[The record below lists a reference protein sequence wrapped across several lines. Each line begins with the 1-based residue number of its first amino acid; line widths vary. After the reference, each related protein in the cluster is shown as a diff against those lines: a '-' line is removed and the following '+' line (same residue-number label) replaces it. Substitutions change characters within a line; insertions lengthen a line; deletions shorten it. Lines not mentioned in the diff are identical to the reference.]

1 MEHSASVRALKGVVT
16 GIATVS
22 RLTRRGGGA
31 VIGGKV
37 ALALDKSALAKLAGG
52 RSLYLVSGTNGKTT
66 TTALL
71 AAALATAGP
80 VVTNVTGANL
90 KTGLVSALARDLE
103 SPVAVL
109 EVDEAALVP
118 VLAETT
124 ATVVVLLNLSRDQL
138 DRYGE
143 VRLAAQKWRTA
154 LGARPEV
161 HVVANCDDPLVV
173 WAAQAAGTVTWVS
186 TGQRWRIDATSCPNC
201 GGRITWT
208 RGLGDVSRQ
217 RAAGAATDSEA
228 WACSC
233 GLARPEPEI
242 EGGGAIGNEGR
253 VGVGGRAFPVELQLP
268 GRCNAANAA
277 MAVAAARVAG
287 VDPETALAAMVGI
300 ANVAGR
306 YREVNLGPASARL
319 LLAKNPAGWNE
330 ILDFLAAPPTGV
342 VVAVNARG
350 PDGYDTSW
358 LWDVDFERLAGRP
371 VVAAGERALDVAV
384 RLRYAGVPHEVCPDP
399 LVAARRLPPGKVE
412 LVANYTAFQT
422 VLGAVGG

>member
-1 MEHSASVRALKGVVT
+1 MQRSASVRALKGLVG

-22 RLTRRGGGA
+22 RLTGRGSGA
-31 VIGGKV
+31 VIGGRV
-37 ALALDKSALAKLAGG
+37 ALALDKGALPKLTAG

-71 AAALATAGP
+71 AAALSTAGP
-80 VVTNVTGANL
+80 IVHNTTGANL
-90 KTGLVSALARDLE
+90 KTGLVSALAKDLD

-109 EVDEAALVP
+109 EVDEAALVQ

-124 ATVVVLLNLSRDQL
+124 ASVVVLLNLSRDQL

-143 VRLAAQKWRTA
+143 VRLAAAKWRTS
-154 LGARPEV
+154 LGARPEI

-208 RGLGDVSRQ
+208 GVVWS
-217 RAAGAATDSEA
+217 
-228 WACSC
+228 CSC

-242 EGGGAIGNEGR
+242 EGGGADVEI
-253 VGVGGRAFPVELQLP
+253 GGRSFPVELQLP

-277 MAVAAARVAG
+277 MAMAAARVAG
-287 VDPETALAAMVGI
+287 VDPEDALAAMVGI

-330 ILDFLAAPPTGV
+330 ILDFLAAPPAGV

-358 LWDVDFERLAGRP
+358 LWDVDFERLEGRP

-384 RLRYAGVPHEVCPDP
+384 RLRYAGVPHEICPDP
-399 LVAARRLPPGKVE
+399 LAAARQLPPGKVE

-422 VLGAVGG
+422 VLGAVRG

>member
-1 MEHSASVRALKGVVT
+1 MAAMRRSTSVKALKGVVT
-16 GIATVS
+16 GIGAVS
-22 RLTRRGGGA
+22 RLTGRGGGA
-31 VIGGKV
+31 VIGGTV
-37 ALALDKSALAKLAGG
+37 ALTLDRQALPKLAAG

-71 AAALATAGP
+71 AAALGTAGP
-80 VVTNVTGANL
+80 VVTNMTGANL
-90 KTGLVSALARDLE
+90 KAGIVSALARDLD

-109 EVDEAALVP
+109 EVDEAALVQ
-118 VLAETT
+118 VLADTS
-124 ATVVVLLNLSRDQL
+124 ADVVVLLNLSRDQL

-143 VRLAAQKWRTA
+143 VRLAAQKWRTS
-154 LGARPEV
+154 LGARPEI

-173 WAAQAAGTVTWVS
+173 WAAEAAGSVTWVS

-201 GGRITWT
+201 GGRVTW
-208 RGLGDVSRQ
+208 
-217 RAAGAATDSEA
+217 AGED
-228 WACSC
+228 WKCSC
-233 GLARPEPEI
+233 GLSRPQPDI
-242 EGGGAIGNEGR
+242 EGGGDD
-253 VGVGGRAFPVELQLP
+253 VVVGGRSFPVQLQLP

-277 MAVAAARVAG
+277 MAVAAARQAA
-287 VDPETALAAMVGI
+287 VDPEDALAAMVGI

-330 ILDFLAAPPTGV
+330 ILDFLAAPPAGV

-358 LWDVDFERLAGRP
+358 LWDVDFERLGGRP
-371 VVAAGERALDVAV
+371 VIAAGERALDVAV

-422 VLGAVGG
+422 VLGAVHG

>member
-1 MEHSASVRALKGVVT
+1 MQQKASLRALKGVVS
-16 GIATVS
+16 GIAGVS
-22 RLTRRGGGA
+22 RLTGRGGGA
-31 VIGGKV
+31 VIGGRV
-37 ALALDKSALAKLAGG
+37 ALTLDKGALAKLANG

-80 VVTNVTGANL
+80 IVHNTTGANL
-90 KTGLVSALARDLE
+90 KTGLVSALAKDLE

-109 EVDEAALVP
+109 EVDEAALVQ

-143 VRLAAQKWRTA
+143 VRLAAAKWRTS
-154 LGARPEV
+154 LGARPEI

-201 GGRITWT
+201 GGRISWG
-208 RGLGDVSRQ
+208 RGSGGVPPITAA
-217 RAAGAATDSEA
+217 RAASDSVH
-228 WACSC
+228 WSCSC
-233 GLARPEPEI
+233 GLERPEPEI
-242 EGGGAIGNEGR
+242 EGGGVDVE
-253 VGVGGRAFPVELQLP
+253 VGGRSFAVELQLP

-287 VDPETALAAMVGI
+287 VDPEDALGAMVGI

-330 ILDFLAAPPTGV
+330 TLDFLAPAPAGV

-358 LWDVDFERLAGRP
+358 LWDVDFERLEGRP
-371 VVAAGERALDVAV
+371 VIAAGERALDVAV
-384 RLRYAGVPHEVCPDP
+384 RLRYAGVPHEVCADP
-399 LVAARRLPPGKVE
+399 LLAARQLPPGKVD

-422 VLGAVGG
+422 VLGAVQ

>member
-1 MEHSASVRALKGVVT
+1 MQRSASVKALKGVVG
-16 GIATVS
+16 GIAAVS
-22 RLTRRGGGA
+22 RLTGRGGGA
-31 VIGGKV
+31 VIGGRV
-37 ALALDKSALAKLAGG
+37 ALAFDKGALGKLAAG
-52 RSLYLVSGTNGKTT
+52 RSLFLVSGTNGKTT

-71 AAALATAGP
+71 AAALGTAGP
-80 VVTNVTGANL
+80 IVSNITGANL
-90 KTGLVSALARDLE
+90 KTGLVSALAKDLE

-124 ATVVVLLNLSRDQL
+124 ATVVMLLNLSRDQL

-143 VRLAAQKWRTA
+143 VRLAAQKWRTS

-173 WAAQAAGTVTWVS
+173 WAAQAGGTVTWVS

-201 GGRITWT
+201 GGRIKW
-208 RGLGDVSRQ
+208 
-217 RAAGAATDSEA
+217 AGEQWS
-228 WACSC
+228 CSC
-233 GLARPEPEI
+233 GLSRPEPDI
-242 EGGGAIGNEGR
+242 GGGGDTVE
-253 VGVGGRAFPVELQLP
+253 VGGRSFPVELQLP
-268 GRCNAANAA
+268 GRCNASNAA
-277 MAVAAARVAG
+277 MAVAAAQVAG
-287 VDPETALAAMVGI
+287 VDPENALAAMVGI

-330 ILDFLAAPPTGV
+330 ILDFLAAPPAGV

-358 LWDVDFERLAGRP
+358 LWDVDFERLEGRP

-384 RLRYAGVPHEVCPDP
+384 RLRYAGVAHEVCPDP
-399 LVAARRLPPGKVE
+399 LAAARQLPPGKVE

-422 VLGAVGG
+422 VLGAVHD

>member
-1 MEHSASVRALKGVVT
+1 MAAMWRPTSLKALKGVVT
-16 GIATVS
+16 GIGAVS
-22 RLTRRGGGA
+22 RATGRGGGA

-37 ALALDKSALAKLAGG
+37 ALALDKGALPKLAAG

-71 AAALATAGP
+71 AAALGTAGP
-80 VVTNVTGANL
+80 VVTNMTGANL
-90 KTGLVSALARDLE
+90 KAGIVSALAHDLD
-103 SPVAVL
+103 SPVAAL
-109 EVDEAALVP
+109 EVDEAALVQ
-118 VLAETT
+118 VLADTT
-124 ATVVVLLNLSRDQL
+124 AEVVVLLNLSRDQL

-154 LGARPEV
+154 LGARPEI

-173 WAAQAAGTVTWVS
+173 WAAEAAGSVTWVS

-201 GGRITWT
+201 GGRVTW
-208 RGLGDVSRQ
+208 
-217 RAAGAATDSEA
+217 AGEQWSCT
-228 WACSC
+228 C
-233 GLARPEPEI
+233 GLARPEPEV
-242 EGGGAIGNEGR
+242 EGGGAEVVLGDR
-253 VGVGGRAFPVELQLP
+253 SFPVHLQLP
-268 GRCNAANAA
+268 GRCNASNAA
-277 MAVAAARVAG
+277 MAMAAARMAA
-287 VDPETALAAMVGI
+287 VDPEDALAAMVGI
-300 ANVAGR
+300 ASVAGR

-330 ILDFLAAPPTGV
+330 ILDFLAAPPAGV
-342 VVAVNARG
+342 VVAVNAQG

-358 LWDVDFERLAGRP
+358 LWDVDFERLEGRP
-371 VVAAGERALDVAV
+371 VIAAGERALDVAV

-422 VLGAVGG
+422 VLGAVHG

>member
-1 MEHSASVRALKGVVT
+1 MQRSASVRALKGLVG
-16 GIATVS
+16 GIAAVS
-22 RLTRRGGGA
+22 RLTGRGGGA
-31 VIGGKV
+31 VIGGRV
-37 ALALDKSALAKLAGG
+37 ALAFDKGALAKLAAG

-71 AAALATAGP
+71 AAALGTAGP
-80 VVTNVTGANL
+80 LVHNTTGANL
-90 KTGLVSALARDLE
+90 KTGLVSALAKDLE
-103 SPVAVL
+103 SSVAVL
-109 EVDEAALVP
+109 EVDEAALVQ
-118 VLAETT
+118 VLAETS

-143 VRLAAQKWRTA
+143 VRLAAAKWRTS
-154 LGARPEV
+154 LGARPEI

-173 WAAQAAGTVTWVS
+173 WAAQAAGSVTWVS
-186 TGQRWRIDATSCPNC
+186 TGQRWRIDATTCPNC
-201 GGRITWT
+201 GGRITWQNE
-208 RGLGDVSRQ
+208 LWS
-217 RAAGAATDSEA
+217 
-228 WACSC
+228 CSC

-242 EGGGAIGNEGR
+242 EGGGADVEI
-253 VGVGGRAFPVELQLP
+253 GGRSFPVELQLP

-277 MAVAAARVAG
+277 MAMAAARVAG
-287 VDPETALAAMVGI
+287 VDPEDALAAMVGI

-330 ILDFLAAPPTGV
+330 ILDFLAAPPAGV

-358 LWDVDFERLAGRP
+358 LWDVDFERLEGRP

-399 LVAARRLPPGKVE
+399 LAAARQLPPGKVE

-422 VLGAVGG
+422 VLGAVHD

>member
-1 MEHSASVRALKGVVT
+1 MPQTASVKALKGVVT
-16 GIATVS
+16 GIATMS
-22 RLTRRGGGA
+22 RLTGRGGGA
-31 VIGGKV
+31 VIGGRV
-37 ALALDKSALAKLAGG
+37 ALTLDKGALGKLAAG
-52 RSLYLVSGTNGKTT
+52 RSLFLVSGTNGKTT

-71 AAALATAGP
+71 AAALGTAGP
-80 VVTNVTGANL
+80 VVTNMTGANL

-103 SPVAVL
+103 SRVAVL
-109 EVDEAALVP
+109 EVDEAALIQ

-143 VRLAAQKWRTA
+143 VRLAAQKWRTS

-186 TGQRWRIDATSCPNC
+186 TGQQWRIDATSCPNC
-201 GGRITWT
+201 GGRISWT
-208 RGLGDVSRQ
+208 GEMWR
-217 RAAGAATDSEA
+217 
-228 WACSC
+228 CSC

-242 EGGGAIGNEGR
+242 GGA
-253 VGVGGRAFPVELQLP
+253 VGDEETVEVGGRSFPVRLQLP
-268 GRCNAANAA
+268 GRCNASNAA

-287 VDPETALAAMVGI
+287 VDPEDALAAMVGI

-306 YREVNLGPASARL
+306 YRQVNLGSATARL

-330 ILDFLAAPPTGV
+330 TLDFLAAPPAGV

-358 LWDVDFERLAGRP
+358 LWDVDFERLEGRP

-384 RLRYAGVPHEVCPDP
+384 RLRYAGVSHEVCADP

-422 VLGAVGG
+422 VLAAVRD

>member
-1 MEHSASVRALKGVVT
+1 MQHSASVRALKGLVG
-16 GIATVS
+16 GIAAVS
-22 RLTRRGGGA
+22 RLTGRGGGA
-31 VIGGKV
+31 VIGGRV
-37 ALALDKSALAKLAGG
+37 ALAVDKGALPKLAAG

-80 VVTNVTGANL
+80 IVHNTTGANL
-90 KTGLVSALARDLE
+90 KAGLVSALAKDLE

-109 EVDEAALVP
+109 EVDEAALVQ

-124 ATVVVLLNLSRDQL
+124 ASVVVLLNLSRDQL

-143 VRLAAQKWRTA
+143 VRLAAAKWRTS
-154 LGARPEV
+154 LGARPEI

-201 GGRITWT
+201 GGRITW
-208 RGLGDVSRQ
+208 
-217 RAAGAATDSEA
+217 AGVEWSCT
-228 WACSC
+228 C

-242 EGGGAIGNEGR
+242 EGGGPNVADGCVE
-253 VGVGGRAFPVELQLP
+253 VGGRSFPVELQLP

-277 MAVAAARVAG
+277 MAMAAARTAG
-287 VDPETALAAMVGI
+287 VDPEDALAAMIGI

-330 ILDFLAAPPTGV
+330 TLDFLAPAPAGV

-358 LWDVDFERLAGRP
+358 LWDVDFERLEGRP

-384 RLRYAGVPHEVCPDP
+384 RLRYAGVAHEVCPDP
-399 LVAARRLPPGKVE
+399 LAAARQLPPGTVQ

-422 VLGAVGG
+422 VLGAVHE

>member
-1 MEHSASVRALKGVVT
+1 MQRSASVRALKGLVG

-22 RLTRRGGGA
+22 RLTGRGSGA
-31 VIGGKV
+31 VIGGRV
-37 ALALDKSALAKLAGG
+37 ALALDKGALPKLTAG

-71 AAALATAGP
+71 ASALSTAGP
-80 VVTNVTGANL
+80 IVHNTTGANL
-90 KTGLVSALARDLE
+90 KTGLVSALAKDLE
-103 SPVAVL
+103 SQVAVL
-109 EVDEAALVP
+109 EVDEAALVQ

-143 VRLAAQKWRTA
+143 VRLAAAKWRTS
-154 LGARPEV
+154 LGARPEI

-201 GGRITWT
+201 GGRVTW
-208 RGLGDVSRQ
+208 
-217 RAAGAATDSEA
+217 RAEVWS
-228 WACSC
+228 CSC

-242 EGGGAIGNEGR
+242 EGGGVAVEI
-253 VGVGGRAFPVELQLP
+253 GGRSFPVELQLP

-277 MAVAAARVAG
+277 MAMAAARVAG
-287 VDPETALAAMVGI
+287 VDPEDALAAMVGI

-330 ILDFLAAPPTGV
+330 TLDFLAPAPAGV
-342 VVAVNARG
+342 VVAVNAQG

-358 LWDVDFERLAGRP
+358 LWDVDFERLEGRP

-399 LVAARRLPPGKVE
+399 LLAARQLPPGKVE

-422 VLGAVGG
+422 VLGAVRG

>member
-1 MEHSASVRALKGVVT
+1 MTAMERTASVKALKGVVT

-22 RLTRRGGGA
+22 RLTGRGGGA
-31 VIGGKV
+31 VIGGRV
-37 ALALDKSALAKLAGG
+37 ALALDKGALGKLAAG
-52 RSLYLVSGTNGKTT
+52 RSLFLVSGTNGKTT

-71 AAALATAGP
+71 AAALGTAGP
-80 VVTNVTGANL
+80 IVHNTTGANL
-90 KTGLVSALARDLE
+90 KTGLVSALAKDLE

-124 ATVVVLLNLSRDQL
+124 ATAVVLLNLSRDQL

-143 VRLAAQKWRTA
+143 VRLAAQKWRTS

-201 GGRITWT
+201 GGRVTWV
-208 RGLGDVSRQ
+208 GEVWS
-217 RAAGAATDSEA
+217 
-228 WACSC
+228 CSC

-242 EGGGAIGNEGR
+242 QGGGDDVEF
-253 VGVGGRAFPVELQLP
+253 GGRSFPVQLQLP

-287 VDPETALAAMVGI
+287 VDPEDALAAMVGI

-330 ILDFLAAPPTGV
+330 ILDFLAAPPAGV

-358 LWDVDFERLAGRP
+358 LWDVDFERLEGRP

-399 LVAARRLPPGKVE
+399 LI
-412 LVANYTAFQT
+412 YTAFQT
-422 VLGAVGG
+422 VLGAVDG

>member
-1 MEHSASVRALKGVVT
+1 MPRSASVKALKGVVT
-16 GIATVS
+16 GIATAS
-22 RLTRRGGGA
+22 RVTGRGGGA
-31 VIGGKV
+31 VIGGRV
-37 ALALDKSALAKLAGG
+37 ALALDKGALGKLAAG
-52 RSLYLVSGTNGKTT
+52 RSLFLVSGTNGKTT

-71 AAALATAGP
+71 AAALGTAGP

-90 KTGLVSALARDLE
+90 KTGLVSALARDLD
-103 SPVAVL
+103 SAVAVL

-143 VRLAAQKWRTA
+143 VRLAAQKWRTS

-201 GGRITWT
+201 GGRISWT
-208 RGLGDVSRQ
+208 GEVWS
-217 RAAGAATDSEA
+217 
-228 WACSC
+228 CSC

-242 EGGGAIGNEGR
+242 GGGGAIGGEDA
-253 VGVGGRAFPVELQLP
+253 VEVGGRSFPVQLQLP
-268 GRCNAANAA
+268 GRCNASNAA

-287 VDPETALAAMVGI
+287 VDPEDALAAMVGI

-330 ILDFLAAPPTGV
+330 ILDFLAAPPAGV

-358 LWDVDFERLAGRP
+358 LWDVDFERLEGRP

-384 RLRYAGVPHEVCPDP
+384 RLRYAGVPHEVCADP

-422 VLGAVGG
+422 VLGAVRD

>member
-1 MEHSASVRALKGVVT
+1 MQRSASLRALKGLVG

-22 RLTRRGGGA
+22 RLTGRGGGA
-31 VIGGKV
+31 VIGGRV
-37 ALALDKSALAKLAGG
+37 ALAVDKGALPKLAAG

-71 AAALATAGP
+71 AAAMATAGP
-80 VVTNVTGANL
+80 IVHNTTGANL
-90 KTGLVSALARDLE
+90 KAGLVSALAKDLE

-109 EVDEAALVP
+109 EVDEAALVQ

-124 ATVVVLLNLSRDQL
+124 AAVVVLLNLSRDQL

-143 VRLAAQKWRTA
+143 VRLAAAKWRTS
-154 LGARPEV
+154 LGARPEI

-201 GGRITWT
+201 GGRITWS
-208 RGLGDVSRQ
+208 GV
-217 RAAGAATDSEA
+217 A
-228 WACSC
+228 WSCTC

-242 EGGGAIGNEGR
+242 EGGGPNVADGCVE
-253 VGVGGRAFPVELQLP
+253 VGGRSFPVELQLP

-277 MAVAAARVAG
+277 MAMAAARTAG
-287 VDPETALAAMVGI
+287 VDPEDALAAMIGI

-330 ILDFLAAPPTGV
+330 TLDFLAPAPAGV

-358 LWDVDFERLAGRP
+358 LWDVDFERLEGRP

-384 RLRYAGVPHEVCPDP
+384 RLRYAGVAHEVCPDP
-399 LVAARRLPPGKVE
+399 LAAARQLPPGKVE

-422 VLGAVGG
+422 VLGAVRD

>member
-1 MEHSASVRALKGVVT
+1 MERSASVRALKGVVT

-22 RLTRRGGGA
+22 RVTRRGGGA

-37 ALALDKSALAKLAGG
+37 ALALDKAALPKLAAG

-71 AAALATAGP
+71 AAALGTAGP
-80 VVTNVTGANL
+80 VVTNMTGANL
-90 KTGLVSALARDLE
+90 KAGIVSALARDLD

-109 EVDEAALVP
+109 EVDEAALVQ
-118 VLAETT
+118 VLGDTT
-124 ATVVVLLNLSRDQL
+124 ADVVVLLNLSRDQL

-143 VRLAAQKWRTA
+143 VRLAAQKWRTS
-154 LGARPEV
+154 LGARPEI

-173 WAAQAAGTVTWVS
+173 WAAEAAGSVTWVS

-201 GGRITWT
+201 GGRVTW
-208 RGLGDVSRQ
+208 
-217 RAAGAATDSEA
+217 AGERWSCT
-228 WACSC
+228 C

-242 EGGGAIGNEGR
+242 EGGGDDVA
-253 VGVGGRAFPVELQLP
+253 VGERAFPVQLQLP

-277 MAVAAARVAG
+277 MAVAAARMAG
-287 VDPETALAAMVGI
+287 VDPEDALAAMVGI

-330 ILDFLAAPPTGV
+330 ILEFLAAPPAGV

-358 LWDVDFERLAGRP
+358 LWDVDFERLEGRP
-371 VVAAGERALDVAV
+371 VIAAGERALDVAV

-422 VLGAVGG
+422 VLGAVRG

>member
-1 MEHSASVRALKGVVT
+1 MAAMQRSASVKALKGVVT
-16 GIATVS
+16 GIGAVS
-22 RLTRRGGGA
+22 RLTGRGGGA

-37 ALALDKSALAKLAGG
+37 ALTLDKAALPKLAAG

-71 AAALATAGP
+71 AAALGTAGT
-80 VVTNVTGANL
+80 VVTNMTGANL
-90 KTGLVSALARDLE
+90 KAGIVSALAKDLD

-109 EVDEAALVP
+109 EVDEAALVQ
-118 VLAETT
+118 VLADTT
-124 ATVVVLLNLSRDQL
+124 ADVVVLLNLSRDQL

-143 VRLAAQKWRTA
+143 VRLAAQKWRTS

-173 WAAQAAGTVTWVS
+173 WAAQAAGSVTWVS

-201 GGRITWT
+201 GGRIVWG
-208 RGLGDVSRQ
+208 RGMGGVPRQ
-217 RAAGAATDSEA
+217 RAAEAATDSEG
-228 WACSC
+228 WSCPC

-242 EGGGAIGNEGR
+242 EGGGDGGS
-253 VGVGGRAFPVELQLP
+253 VVVGGRSFPVELQLP

-277 MAVAAARVAG
+277 MAVGAARVAG
-287 VDPETALAAMVGI
+287 VDPEDALAAMVGI

-306 YREVNLGPASARL
+306 YREVDLGPARARL

-330 ILDFLAAPPTGV
+330 ILDFLAAPPAGV

-358 LWDVDFERLAGRP
+358 LWDVDFERLEGRP
-371 VVAAGERALDVAV
+371 VVASGERALDVAV

>member
-1 MEHSASVRALKGVVT
+1 MQQSATVRALKGVVT

-22 RLTRRGGGA
+22 RVTRRGGGA
-31 VIGGKV
+31 VIGGRV
-37 ALALDKSALAKLAGG
+37 ALALDKGALPKLAAG

-71 AAALATAGP
+71 AAALGTAGP

-90 KTGLVSALARDLE
+90 KAGLVSALARDLE

-124 ATVVVLLNLSRDQL
+124 ASVVVLLNLSRDQL

-143 VRLAAQKWRTA
+143 VRLAAQKWRTS

-173 WAAQAAGTVTWVS
+173 WAAQAAGSVTWVS

-201 GGRITWT
+201 GGRITW
-208 RGLGDVSRQ
+208 
-217 RAAGAATDSEA
+217 AGETWS
-228 WACSC
+228 CSC

-242 EGGGAIGNEGR
+242 GGGGDDVE
-253 VGVGGRAFPVELQLP
+253 VGGRSFPVRLQLP

-277 MAVAAARVAG
+277 MAVAAAHMAG
-287 VDPETALAAMVGI
+287 VDPEDALAAMVGI

-330 ILDFLAAPPTGV
+330 ILDFLAAPPAGV

-358 LWDVDFERLAGRP
+358 LWDVDFERLEGRP

-399 LVAARRLPPGKVE
+399 LAAARQLPPGKVE

-422 VLGAVGG
+422 VLGSVRG

>member
-1 MEHSASVRALKGVVT
+1 MQRSASVRALKGLVS

-22 RLTRRGGGA
+22 RLTGRGGGA
-31 VIGGKV
+31 VIGGRV
-37 ALALDKSALAKLAGG
+37 ALALDRGALPKLTAG
-52 RSLYLVSGTNGKTT
+52 RSLFLVSGTNGKTT

-71 AAALATAGP
+71 AAALGTAGP
-80 VVTNVTGANL
+80 VVHNTTGANL
-90 KTGLVSALARDLE
+90 KTGLVSALAKDLD
-103 SPVAVL
+103 SPVAAL
-109 EVDEAALVP
+109 EVDEAALVQ

-143 VRLAAQKWRTA
+143 VRLAAAKWRTS
-154 LGARPEV
+154 LGARPEI

-173 WAAQAAGTVTWVS
+173 WAAQAGGTVTWVS

-201 GGRITWT
+201 GGRISWE
-208 RGLGDVSRQ
+208 GVVWS
-217 RAAGAATDSEA
+217 
-228 WACSC
+228 CSC
-233 GLARPEPEI
+233 GLARPEPDI
-242 EGGGAIGNEGR
+242 EGGGIAVE
-253 VGVGGRAFPVELQLP
+253 VGGRSFPVELQLP

-277 MAVAAARVAG
+277 MAVAAAQVAG
-287 VDPETALAAMVGI
+287 VDPEDALAAMVGI

-306 YREVNLGPASARL
+306 YREVNLGSASARL

-330 ILDFLAAPPTGV
+330 ILDFLAAPPAGV

-384 RLRYAGVPHEVCPDP
+384 RLRYAGVPHQVCPDP
-399 LVAARRLPPGKVE
+399 LVAARQLPPGKVE

-422 VLGAVGG
+422 VLGAVRG

>member
-1 MEHSASVRALKGVVT
+1 MQRSASVRVLKGVVAS
-16 GIATVS
+16 IATVS
-22 RLTRRGGGA
+22 RVTGRGGS
-31 VIGGKV
+31 VIGGRV
-37 ALALDKSALAKLAGG
+37 ALALDKGALAKLAAG

-71 AAALATAGP
+71 AAALGTAGP
-80 VVTNVTGANL
+80 VVTNMTGANL
-90 KTGLVSALARDLE
+90 KTGLVSALARDLD
-103 SPVAVL
+103 SAVAVL
-109 EVDEAALVP
+109 EVDEAALVQ

-143 VRLAAQKWRTA
+143 VRLAAQKWRTS

-173 WAAQAAGTVTWVS
+173 WAAEAAGTVTWVS
-186 TGQRWRIDATSCPNC
+186 TGQRWRIDASSCPNC
-201 GGRITWT
+201 GGRI
-208 RGLGDVSRQ
+208 
-217 RAAGAATDSEA
+217 A
-228 WACSC
+228 WAGEVWSCSC
-233 GLARPEPEI
+233 GLTRPEPEI
-242 EGGGAIGNEGR
+242 GGGGAIGNEGR
-253 VGVGGRAFPVELQLP
+253 VDVAGRSFPVQLQLP
-268 GRCNAANAA
+268 GRCNASNAA
-277 MAVAAARVAG
+277 MAVAAAAVAG
-287 VDPETALAAMVGI
+287 VDPEDALGAMVGI

-330 ILDFLAAPPTGV
+330 ILDFLAAPPAGV
-342 VVAVNARG
+342 VVAVNAQG

-384 RLRYAGVPHEVCPDP
+384 RLRYAGVAHEVCPDP
-399 LVAARRLPPGKVE
+399 LAAARQLPPGKVE

-422 VLGAVGG
+422 VLAAVHG

>member
-1 MEHSASVRALKGVVT
+1 M
-16 GIATVS
+16 S
-22 RLTRRGGGA
+22 RLTGRGGGA
-31 VIGGKV
+31 VIGGRI
-37 ALALDKSALAKLAGG
+37 ALAVDKRALARLAAG
-52 RSLYLVSGTNGKTT
+52 RSLFLVSGTNGKTT

-71 AAALATAGP
+71 AAALGTAGP
-80 VVTNVTGANL
+80 IVHNATGANL
-90 KTGLVSALARDLE
+90 KTGLVSALAKDLE

-109 EVDEAALVP
+109 EVDEAALVQ

-124 ATVVVLLNLSRDQL
+124 ASVVVLLNLSRDQL

-143 VRLAAQKWRTA
+143 VRLAAAKWRTS
-154 LGARPEV
+154 LGARPEI

-173 WAAQAAGTVTWVS
+173 WAARAAGSVTWVS

-201 GGRITWT
+201 GGRISWS
-208 RGLGDVSRQ
+208 GV
-217 RAAGAATDSEA
+217 E
-228 WACSC
+228 WNCSC
-233 GLARPEPEI
+233 GLARPEPDI
-242 EGGGAIGNEGR
+242 EGGGIAVE
-253 VGVGGRAFPVELQLP
+253 VGGRSFPVELQLP

-277 MAVAAARVAG
+277 MAVAAAQVAG
-287 VDPETALAAMVGI
+287 VDPEDALAAMVGI
-300 ANVAGR
+300 TNVAGR

-330 ILDFLAAPPTGV
+330 ILDFLAAPPAGV

-371 VVAAGERALDVAV
+371 VIAAGERALDVAV

-399 LVAARRLPPGKVE
+399 LMAARQLPPGKVE

-422 VLGAVGG
+422 VLGAVHG

>member
-1 MEHSASVRALKGVVT
+1 MRALKGLVT
-16 GIATVS
+16 GIAAVS
-22 RLTRRGGGA
+22 RVTGRGGGA
-31 VIGGKV
+31 VIGGRV
-37 ALALDKSALAKLAGG
+37 AMAVDKGALPKLAAG

-71 AAALATAGP
+71 AAALGTAGP
-80 VVTNVTGANL
+80 VVSNMTGANL
-90 KTGLVSALARDLE
+90 KAGLVSALAKDLH
-103 SPVAVL
+103 SPVAAL
-109 EVDEAALVP
+109 EVDEAALVQ
-118 VLAETT
+118 VLADTSAE
-124 ATVVVLLNLSRDQL
+124 VVVLLNLSRDQL

-143 VRLAAQKWRTA
+143 VRLAAAKWRTA

-173 WAAQAAGTVTWVS
+173 WAARAAGTVTWVS

-201 GGRITWT
+201 GGRITWH
-208 RGLGDVSRQ
+208 DEVWS
-217 RAAGAATDSEA
+217 
-228 WACSC
+228 CSC

-242 EGGGAIGNEGR
+242 EGGGIAVEI
-253 VGVGGRAFPVELQLP
+253 GGRSFPIELQLP

-277 MAVAAARVAG
+277 MAMAAARMAG
-287 VDPETALAAMVGI
+287 VDPEDALAAMVGI

-330 ILDFLAAPPTGV
+330 TLDFLAPAPAGV
-342 VVAVNARG
+342 VVAVNAQG

-358 LWDVDFERLAGRP
+358 LWDVDFERLEGRP
-371 VVAAGERALDVAV
+371 VIAAGERALDVAV

-399 LVAARRLPPGKVE
+399 LLAARQLPPGKVE

-422 VLGAVGG
+422 VLGAVHD

>member
-1 MEHSASVRALKGVVT
+1 MERTASVKALKAVVT
-16 GIATVS
+16 GIGAVS
-22 RLTRRGGGA
+22 RLTGRGGGA

-37 ALALDKSALAKLAGG
+37 ALTLDKAALVKLAAG

-71 AAALATAGP
+71 AAALGTAGP
-80 VVTNVTGANL
+80 VVTNMTGANL
-90 KTGLVSALARDLE
+90 KPGLVSALARDLE

-109 EVDEAALVP
+109 EVDEAALVQ
-118 VLAETT
+118 VLADTT
-124 ATVVVLLNLSRDQL
+124 ASVVVLLNLSRDQL

-143 VRLAAQKWRTA
+143 VRLAAQKWRTS
-154 LGARPEV
+154 LGARPEI

-173 WAAQAAGTVTWVS
+173 WAARAAGSVTWVS

-201 GGRITWT
+201 GGRIVWA
-208 RGLGDVSRQ
+208 RGLGGVPRQ
-217 RAAGAATDSEA
+217 RAAGAATAGDD
-228 WACSC
+228 WKCSC

-242 EGGGAIGNEGR
+242 EGGGDDVV
-253 VGVGGRAFPVELQLP
+253 VGPRSFPVQLQLP

-277 MAVAAARVAG
+277 MAVAAARMAG
-287 VDPETALAAMVGI
+287 VDPESALAAMVGI

-306 YREVNLGPASARL
+306 YREVSLGPARARL

-330 ILDFLAAPPTGV
+330 ILDFLAAPPAGV

-358 LWDVDFERLAGRP
+358 LWDVDFERLEGRP
-371 VVAAGERALDVAV
+371 VIAAGERALDVAV

-399 LVAARRLPPGKVE
+399 LAAARRLPPGKVE

>member
-1 MEHSASVRALKGVVT
+1 MQHSASVRALKGLVG
-16 GIATVS
+16 GIAAVS
-22 RLTRRGGGA
+22 RLTGRGGGA
-31 VIGGKV
+31 VIGGRV
-37 ALALDKSALAKLAGG
+37 ALAVDRGALPKLAAG

-80 VVTNVTGANL
+80 IVHNTTGANL
-90 KTGLVSALARDLE
+90 KTGLVSALAKDLE

-109 EVDEAALVP
+109 EVDEAALVQ

-124 ATVVVLLNLSRDQL
+124 ASVVVLLNLSRDQL

-143 VRLAAQKWRTA
+143 VRLAAAKWRTS
-154 LGARPEV
+154 LGARPEI

-173 WAAQAAGTVTWVS
+173 WAAQAAGSVTWVS

-201 GGRITWT
+201 GARISWS
-208 RGLGDVSRQ
+208 GV
-217 RAAGAATDSEA
+217 A
-228 WACSC
+228 WSCTC

-242 EGGGAIGNEGR
+242 EGGGPNVADGCVE
-253 VGVGGRAFPVELQLP
+253 VGGRSFPVELQLP

-277 MAVAAARVAG
+277 MAMAAARIAG
-287 VDPETALAAMVGI
+287 VDPEDALAAMVGI

-330 ILDFLAAPPTGV
+330 TLDFLAPAPAGV

-358 LWDVDFERLAGRP
+358 LWDVDFERLEGRP

-399 LVAARRLPPGKVE
+399 LAAARQLPPGKVE

-422 VLGAVGG
+422 VLGAVHE

>member
-1 MEHSASVRALKGVVT
+1 MQRSVSVRALKGLVG
-16 GIATVS
+16 GIAAVS
-22 RLTRRGGGA
+22 RLTGRGGGA
-31 VIGGKV
+31 VIGGRV
-37 ALALDKSALAKLAGG
+37 ALAVDKGALPKLAAG

-80 VVTNVTGANL
+80 IVHNTTGANL
-90 KTGLVSALARDLE
+90 KAGLVSALAKDLE

-109 EVDEAALVP
+109 EVDEAALVQ

-143 VRLAAQKWRTA
+143 VRLAAAKWRTS
-154 LGARPEV
+154 LGARPEI

-201 GGRITWT
+201 GGRITWH
-208 RGLGDVSRQ
+208 GV
-217 RAAGAATDSEA
+217 E
-228 WACSC
+228 WKCSC
-233 GLARPEPEI
+233 GLSRPEPEI
-242 EGGGAIGNEGR
+242 EGGGLDVE
-253 VGVGGRAFPVELQLP
+253 VGGRSFPVELQLP

-277 MAVAAARVAG
+277 IAVAAARVAG
-287 VDPETALAAMVGI
+287 VDPEVALAAMVGI

-330 ILDFLAAPPTGV
+330 ILDFLSAPPAVV

-358 LWDVDFERLAGRP
+358 LWDVDFERLEGRP

-399 LVAARRLPPGKVE
+399 LAAARQLPPGKVE

-422 VLGAVGG
+422 VLGAVRD

>member
-1 MEHSASVRALKGVVT
+1 MQRSASVRALKGLVG
-16 GIATVS
+16 GIAAVS
-22 RLTRRGGGA
+22 RLTGRGGGA
-31 VIGGKV
+31 VIGGRV
-37 ALALDKSALAKLAGG
+37 ALAFDKGALAKLAAG

-71 AAALATAGP
+71 AAALGTAGP
-80 VVTNVTGANL
+80 LVHNTTGANL
-90 KTGLVSALARDLE
+90 KTGLVSALAKDLE
-103 SPVAVL
+103 SSVAVL
-109 EVDEAALVP
+109 EVDEAALVQ
-118 VLAETT
+118 VLAETS

-143 VRLAAQKWRTA
+143 VR
-154 LGARPEV
+154 
-161 HVVANCDDPLVV
+161 
-173 WAAQAAGTVTWVS
+173 WAAQAAGSVTWVS

-201 GGRITWT
+201 GGRITWQNE
-208 RGLGDVSRQ
+208 LWS
-217 RAAGAATDSEA
+217 
-228 WACSC
+228 CSC

-242 EGGGAIGNEGR
+242 EGGGADVEI
-253 VGVGGRAFPVELQLP
+253 GGRSFPVELQLP

-277 MAVAAARVAG
+277 MAMAAARVAG
-287 VDPETALAAMVGI
+287 VDPEDALAAMVGI

-330 ILDFLAAPPTGV
+330 ILDFLAAPPAGV

-358 LWDVDFERLAGRP
+358 LWDVDFERLEGRP

-399 LVAARRLPPGKVE
+399 LAAARQLPPGKVE

-422 VLGAVGG
+422 VLGAVHD

>member
-1 MEHSASVRALKGVVT
+1 MPQTASVKALKGVVT
-16 GIATVS
+16 GIATMS
-22 RLTRRGGGA
+22 RLTGRGGGA
-31 VIGGKV
+31 VIGGRV
-37 ALALDKSALAKLAGG
+37 ALTIDKGALGKLAAG
-52 RSLYLVSGTNGKTT
+52 RSLFLVSGTNGKTT

-71 AAALATAGP
+71 AAALGTAGP
-80 VVTNVTGANL
+80 VVTNMTGANL

-103 SPVAVL
+103 SRVAVL
-109 EVDEAALVP
+109 EVDEAALIQ

-143 VRLAAQKWRTA
+143 VRLAAQKWRTS

-186 TGQRWRIDATSCPNC
+186 TGQQWRIDATSCPNC
-201 GGRITWT
+201 GGRISW
-208 RGLGDVSRQ
+208 
-217 RAAGAATDSEA
+217 AGEMWS
-228 WACSC
+228 CSC

-242 EGGGAIGNEGR
+242 GGAVGNQNS
-253 VGVGGRAFPVELQLP
+253 VGDGETVEVGGRSFPVRLQLP
-268 GRCNAANAA
+268 GRCNASNAA

-287 VDPETALAAMVGI
+287 VDPEDALAAMVGI

-306 YREVNLGPASARL
+306 YRQVNLGSTSARL

-330 ILDFLAAPPTGV
+330 TLDFLAAPPAGV

-358 LWDVDFERLAGRP
+358 LWDVDFERLEGRP

-384 RLRYAGVPHEVCPDP
+384 RLRYAGVPHDVCADP

-422 VLGAVGG
+422 VLAAVHD

>member
-1 MEHSASVRALKGVVT
+1 MQRSASVKALKGVVG
-16 GIATVS
+16 GIAAVS
-22 RLTRRGGGA
+22 RLTGRGGGA
-31 VIGGKV
+31 VIGGRI
-37 ALALDKSALAKLAGG
+37 ALAFDKGALGKLTDG
-52 RSLYLVSGTNGKTT
+52 RSLFLVSGTNGKTT

-71 AAALATAGP
+71 AAALGTAGP
-80 VVTNVTGANL
+80 VVSNITGANL
-90 KTGLVSALARDLE
+90 KTGLVSALAKDLE
-103 SPVAVL
+103 SSVAVL
-109 EVDEAALVP
+109 EVDEAALVQ

-143 VRLAAQKWRTA
+143 VRLAAQKWRTS

-161 HVVANCDDPLVV
+161 HVVANCDDPLVA

-201 GGRITWT
+201 GGRITW
-208 RGLGDVSRQ
+208 
-217 RAAGAATDSEA
+217 AGEHWS
-228 WACSC
+228 CSC
-233 GLARPEPEI
+233 GLTRPEPDI
-242 EGGGAIGNEGR
+242 GGGGTDGDGDR
-253 VGVGGRAFPVELQLP
+253 VEVGGRSFPVLLQLP
-268 GRCNAANAA
+268 GRCNASNAA

-287 VDPETALAAMVGI
+287 VDPEDALAAMVGI

-330 ILDFLAAPPTGV
+330 ILDFLAAPPAGV

-358 LWDVDFERLAGRP
+358 LWDVDFERLEGRP

-384 RLRYAGVPHEVCPDP
+384 RLRYAGVAHEVCPDP
-399 LVAARRLPPGKVE
+399 LAAARQLPPGKVE

-422 VLGAVGG
+422 VLGAVRG

>member
-1 MEHSASVRALKGVVT
+1 MGRTASVKVLKGVVT
-16 GIATVS
+16 GIGTVS
-22 RLTRRGGGA
+22 RLTGRGGGA

-37 ALALDKSALAKLAGG
+37 ALTLDKRALPKLAAG

-71 AAALATAGP
+71 AAALGTAGP
-80 VVTNVTGANL
+80 VVTNMTGANL
-90 KTGLVSALARDLE
+90 KPGLVSALARDLDAT
-103 SPVAVL
+103 VAAL
-109 EVDEAALVP
+109 EVDEAALVQ
-118 VLAETT
+118 VLADTT
-124 ATVVVLLNLSRDQL
+124 AAVVVLLNLSRDQL

-143 VRLAAQKWRTA
+143 VRLAAQKWRTS
-154 LGARPEV
+154 LGARPEI

-173 WAAQAAGTVTWVS
+173 WAAQAAGSVTWVS

-208 RGLGDVSRQ
+208 D
-217 RAAGAATDSEA
+217 EE
-228 WACSC
+228 WKCSC
-233 GLARPEPEI
+233 GLARPEPDI
-242 EGGGAIGNEGR
+242 EGGGAMGSEGC
-253 VGVGGRAFPVELQLP
+253 VVVGGRAFPVELQLP
-268 GRCNAANAA
+268 GRCNASNAA
-277 MAVAAARVAG
+277 MAVAAARMAG
-287 VDPETALAAMVGI
+287 VDPEDALAAMVGI

-330 ILDFLAAPPTGV
+330 ILDFLAAPPAGV

-358 LWDVDFERLAGRP
+358 LWDVDFERLGGRP
-371 VVAAGERALDVAV
+371 VIAAGERALDVAV

>member
-1 MEHSASVRALKGVVT
+1 MTAMERTASVKALKGVVT

-22 RLTRRGGGA
+22 RLTGRGGGA
-31 VIGGKV
+31 VIGGRV
-37 ALALDKSALAKLAGG
+37 ALALDKGALGKLAAG
-52 RSLYLVSGTNGKTT
+52 RSLFLVSGTNGKTT

-71 AAALATAGP
+71 AAALGTAGP
-80 VVTNVTGANL
+80 IVHNTTGANL
-90 KTGLVSALARDLE
+90 KTGLVSALAKDLE

-143 VRLAAQKWRTA
+143 VRLAAQKWRTS

-173 WAAQAAGTVTWVS
+173 WAAQAGGSVTWVS

-201 GGRITWT
+201 GGRVTW
-208 RGLGDVSRQ
+208 
-217 RAAGAATDSEA
+217 AGEVWS
-228 WACSC
+228 CSC

-242 EGGGAIGNEGR
+242 QGGGDDVEF
-253 VGVGGRAFPVELQLP
+253 GGRSFPVQLQLP

-287 VDPETALAAMVGI
+287 VDPEDALAAMVGI

-330 ILDFLAAPPTGV
+330 ILDFLAAPPAGV

-350 PDGYDTSW
+350 PDDYDTSW
-358 LWDVDFERLAGRP
+358 LWDVDFERLGGRP

-384 RLRYAGVPHEVCPDP
+384 RLRYAGVPHEICPDP
-399 LVAARRLPPGKVE
+399 IVAARRLPPGKVE

>member
-1 MEHSASVRALKGVVT
+1 MTGVQRSASVRALKGVVA
-16 GIATVS
+16 GIAAMS
-22 RLTRRGGGA
+22 RVTGRGGGA
-31 VIGGKV
+31 VIGGRV
-37 ALALDKSALAKLAGG
+37 ALTLDKGALGKLAAG
-52 RSLYLVSGTNGKTT
+52 RSLFLVSGTNGKTT

-71 AAALATAGP
+71 AAALGTAGP
-80 VVTNVTGANL
+80 IVHNTTGANL
-90 KTGLVSALARDLE
+90 KTGLVSALAKDLE

-109 EVDEAALVP
+109 EVDEAALVQ

-143 VRLAAQKWRTA
+143 VRLAAQKWRTS

-186 TGQRWRIDATSCPNC
+186 TGQRWRIDASSCPNC
-201 GGRITWT
+201 GGRI
-208 RGLGDVSRQ
+208 
-217 RAAGAATDSEA
+217 A
-228 WACSC
+228 WAGEQWSCSC
-233 GLARPEPEI
+233 GLVRPEPEI
-242 EGGGAIGNEGR
+242 GGGGDN
-253 VGVGGRAFPVELQLP
+253 VDVGGRSFPVQLQLP
-268 GRCNAANAA
+268 GRCNASNAA
-277 MAVAAARVAG
+277 MAVAAARIAG
-287 VDPETALAAMVGI
+287 VDPEDALAAMVGI

-306 YREVNLGPASARL
+306 YREVNLGSASARL

-330 ILDFLAAPPTGV
+330 ILDFLAAPPAGV
-342 VVAVNARG
+342 VVAVNAQG

-358 LWDVDFERLAGRP
+358 LWDVDFERLEGRP

-399 LVAARRLPPGKVE
+399 MAAARQLPPGKVE

-422 VLGAVGG
+422 VLAAVRG

>member
-1 MEHSASVRALKGVVT
+1 MPRSASVKALKGVVT
-16 GIATVS
+16 GIATAS
-22 RLTRRGGGA
+22 RVTGRGGGA
-31 VIGGKV
+31 VIGGRV
-37 ALALDKSALAKLAGG
+37 ALALDKGALGKLAAG
-52 RSLYLVSGTNGKTT
+52 RSLFLVSGTNGKTT

-71 AAALATAGP
+71 AAALGTAGP

-90 KTGLVSALARDLE
+90 KTGLVSALARDLD
-103 SPVAVL
+103 SAVAVL

-143 VRLAAQKWRTA
+143 VRLAAQKWRTS

-173 WAAQAAGTVTWVS
+173 WAAQAGGSVTWVS

-201 GGRITWT
+201 GGRISWT
-208 RGLGDVSRQ
+208 GEVWS
-217 RAAGAATDSEA
+217 
-228 WACSC
+228 CSC

-242 EGGGAIGNEGR
+242 GGGGAIGSEDA
-253 VGVGGRAFPVELQLP
+253 VEVGGRSFPVQLQLP
-268 GRCNAANAA
+268 GRCNASNAA

-287 VDPETALAAMVGI
+287 VDPEDALAAMVGI

-306 YREVNLGPASARL
+306 YREVNLGSASARL

-330 ILDFLAAPPTGV
+330 ILDFLAAPPAGV

-358 LWDVDFERLAGRP
+358 LWDVDFERLEGRP

-422 VLGAVGG
+422 VLAAVRG